1 MGDMGLHGAPGHE
14 EAFADL
20 GVGESLG
27 RESGHGHLGGGEGF
41 PAELGAPA
49 RLPGA
54 PADTGRTQ
62 DRLDACDAT
71 MSVEE
76 LIGRQRLVE
85 VRPAL
90 RRVSSAEEGDAE
102 VLLGAGELEDARSG
116 RVGLDG

>member
-1 MGDMGLHGAPGHE
+1 
-14 EAFADL
+14 
-20 GVGESLG
+20 
-27 RESGHGHLGGGEGF
+27 
-41 PAELGAPA
+41 
-49 RLPGA
+49 
-54 PADTGRTQ
+54 
-62 DRLDACDAT
+62 